1 MSSGGGEYETGIRKK
16 RKCKRKRTKGK
27 EKGRK
32 GK

>member
-1 MSSGGGEYETGIRKK
+1 VGGGYGTGIRKK
-16 RKCKRKRTKGK
+16 GKCKRKRTKGK